1 MKKGFRKWIGG
12 IAALC
17 LLTAAMAVPSY
28 AAVVKKSASAPT
40 YGPSAG
46 QETAAQSGSAAG
58 GSVGVV
64 TGQGDQTGTAA
75 GVIVETAGVAEAEE
89 PSGGAM
95 NADTMIGTT
104 VTTAAEQTAAGPT
117 TAGSSYFAGSE
128 LMLIANRAQSQMES
142 FLITTKNGS
151 LIMIDGGTAD
161 DEAHLKEILLSKGGH
176 VSAWLITHPHSDHVG
191 ALTKLLAEDP
201 AGITIDNIYY
211 NYAPIEWYFANEEY
225 RAQMVVDNLAALS
238 KLSPSV
244 NHPNIKKGEVIQVDD
259 VRITVMNEPYLF
271 QTNAINNS
279 SVAFRVEMDGK
290 RVLFLGD
297 MGVPAGNSFLN
308 EYKDDPGALRADIVQ
323 MAHHGEQGVDRKVYE
338 AIRPTACLWCCPEW
352 LWNNDNGG
360 GMNSGKWK
368 TLEVRGWMRQIGAK
382 AHFVMKDGNQ
392 VIR

>member
-1 MKKGFRKWIGG
+1 MKKDFRKWLGG

-28 AAVVKKSASAPT
+28 AAVVKKSAAASS

-46 QETAAQSGSAAG
+46 QETAAQTGAAQSGSM
-58 GSVGVV
+58 GVV

-89 PSGGAM
+89 PSGGTM
-95 NADTMIGTT
+95 NADTMVGTT
-104 VTTAAEQTAAGPT
+104 VTSAGDQTAVGPRAAG
-117 TAGSSYFAGSE
+117 ANYFAGSE
-128 LMLIANRAQSQMES
+128 LMLIANQAKSQMES
-142 FLITTKNGS
+142 FLITTKNGN

-191 ALTKLLAEDP
+191 ALTKLLTEDP
-201 AGITIDNIYY
+201 AGITIDSIYY

-225 RAQMVVDNLAALS
+225 RAQMVADNLAALS
-238 KLSPSV
+238 TLSPSV

-279 SVAFRVEMDGK
+279 SVAYRVEMDGK
-290 RVLFLGD
+290 RILFLGD

-308 EYKDDPGALRADIVQ
+308 EYKDDLGALRADIVQ
-323 MAHHGEQGVDRKVYE
+323 MAHHGEQGVDKKVYE

-382 AHFVMKDGNQ
+382 AHFVQKDGDQ